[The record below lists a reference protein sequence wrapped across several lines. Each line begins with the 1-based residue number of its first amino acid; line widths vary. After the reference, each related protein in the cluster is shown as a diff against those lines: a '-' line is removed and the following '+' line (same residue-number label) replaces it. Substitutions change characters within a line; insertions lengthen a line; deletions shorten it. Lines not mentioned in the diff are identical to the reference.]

1 MAVDQVRESLVAG
14 LEQTFPAK
22 LGLDKLVFGK
32 AVETTYDTEK
42 ISIDVFDGTRGAAQY
57 TARGAKGQTV
67 GLEGWDTI
75 VVNPPL
81 IDERFTLSA
90 QDLKLRNFGEGN
102 VNAPAGNKLQTIVNR
117 QLTRIKN
124 RKQMT
129 YNKQIKELITT
140 GKVTIVEYDDKGN
153 AKVSRTEDFQM
164 PSTHIYTVGTPWN
177 NGAADIWSD
186 MRTIDEL
193 IIKDSGLSPDRAII
207 GKLTIMDMLSN
218 TKIKDMLKTN
228 SGIKF
233 GEAFKQTQADG
244 LIYWGNLDGKDI
256 YEFID
261 FDESGNSIIP
271 ASAYIPFA
279 STAELDIHYGSQD
292 VIVNGMPAVVESKEV
307 AIESIDEEAV
317 AKSWK
322 FKSAKLY
329 ALTQSA
335 AFGCLTTR

>member
-1 MAVDQVRESLVAG
+1 MAVDQLKETLVAG

-22 LGLDKLVFGK
+22 LGLDKLVFGN

-42 ISIDVFDGTRGAAQY
+42 ISIDVFDGTRGAAKY

-102 VNAPAGNKLQTIVNR
+102 VNAPAGNKLQTIINR

-140 GKVTIVEYDDKGN
+140 GKVTIVEYDDKGV
-153 AKVSRTEDFQM
+153 AKASREVNFGM
-164 PSTHIYTVGTPWN
+164 PATHIYTVGASWAVAGT
-177 NGAADIWSD
+177 DIWAD
-186 MRTIDEL
+186 MRTADEL
-193 IIKDSGLSPDRAII
+193 IIKDSGLTPDRAIV
-207 GKLTIMDMLSN
+207 GKNTIVNMLNN
-218 TKIKDMLKTN
+218 TQIKSMLDN
-228 SGIKF
+228 RRIEF
-233 GEAFKQTQADG
+233 GNTFKNTRADG
-244 LIYWGNLDGKDI
+244 LIYWGVLDGKEI
-256 YEFID
+256 YEFQD

-271 ASAYIPFA
+271 VNAYIPFA
-279 STAELDIHYGSQD
+279 STAELDVHYGSQD
-292 VIVNGMPAVVESKEV
+292 VLVDDEPAVVESKEV
-307 AIESIDEEAV
+307 VVESTDKEAV
-317 AKSWK
+317 AKKWQ

-335 AFGCLTTR
+335 AFCHLTTV

>member
-42 ISIDVFDGTRGAAQY
+42 ISIDVFDGTRGAAKY

-102 VNAPAGNKLQTIVNR
+102 VNAPAGNKLQTIINR

-153 AKVSRTEDFQM
+153 AKTSRTEDFQM
-164 PSTHIYTVGTPWN
+164 PPSHIYTVGTAWN

-193 IIKDSGLSPDRAII
+193 IIKDSGLSPDRAIV
-207 GKLTIMDMLSN
+207 GKLTIIDMLSN

-329 ALTQSA
+329 SLTQSA